1 MTVSAIDNKR
11 HRLEFANP
19 GGLVKQAGVTTSP
32 RSTYHFVAGAR
43 NHRLSGLLRLMAYN
57 HPPFWHTVAILA
69 AMVLVLYVIWG
80 PS

>member
-1 MTVSAIDNKR
+1 MTVSAVDYSATASQSMR
-11 HRLEFANP
+11 FGEATE
-19 GGLVKQAGVTTSP
+19 VATSP
-32 RSTYHFVAGAR
+32 RSTCHFVAGAR

-57 HPPFWHTVAILA
+57 HPPVWHTVAILA